1 MKTPTKLLAVA
12 LVSVLALIC
21 IAGTKVSQMRRTTT
35 VNSNDLYN
43 LVRYGADGRKTNL
56 SIEARY
62 LGPGLGPWITN
73 SGGGVGSANLQTN
86 PTHFGASLVLT
97 LKDGLELTN
106 LVSRGTMFFP
116 SGSSGIVNSN
126 SGYRR
131 RVAEWDSNQLLAPV
145 DEVDDVEI
153 RYLDGVTSAIQTQFG
168 TLGTRATNLEGA
180 TNGLTTRVT
189 NLAGA
194 TNGLTTRATALET
207 RASNLEG
214 ATNGLTIGTSN
225 NVQIAAGSSISVSSA
240 GSSGV
245 MTHTIASTA
254 LVTNVTSLS
263 ASNVTSK
270 PILHGIVNRTAQLMG
285 IEAGAN
291 ITLTPNGTNLSI
303 SAASG
308 ALSDGDKGDVT
319 VSSAGTVW
327 SIDND
332 SITDAMFRESAGFSI
347 IGKATTGTGNPT
359 DITAGTDTVLGRSG
373 SGNLGFAQV
382 ASGQIASDA
391 VTYAKIQNV
400 TTERLLGR
408 SSPGSGDTEE
418 LAIGTGL
425 WLNGGTLSLNSTGLT
440 LYGGVTIE
448 GLISSTNLTARLNT
462 TINTNGGTVGRDITS
477 LTFSNGTDTASPI
490 VVAGHSN
497 ATTTAN
503 ISFNIPVTAGT
514 GHLVRSNAPAL
525 RDADFLGLS
534 QFSGPIEGTSLN
546 LAPGGLTNNGDSSF
560 GGDVDIDGSLSVDG
574 SATFNSYVTNNGPV
588 IETQDSATLTGTN
601 RWLNGAL
608 GNEFTN
614 TFVYHLNSG
623 VTNVLVENIADGQTI
638 KFRVFP
644 EPGVNVI
651 FPQFT
656 NKWVGGVTLAAATN
670 VWSEFSIHRHG
681 TTTNI
686 QGETG
691 ELLVAVASPL
701 VIGTNFATTTATVA
715 IGPGNVSNLISSSID
730 FPANNVVSNVGQ
742 IKFNLQ
748 QPGITVSNL
757 VISPNTNRWMVRG
770 LTNVVFTNLVEEA
783 GTSGDISIYVHNTTA
798 VTMGLVWPAYGSQH
812 GYHFKTNAN
821 NPVLTYTS
829 LATGLSGVA
838 SFSWYDTNWVGTWIA
853 LP

>member
-1 MKTPTKLLAVA
+1 MKAQSFYSMNKPLLFLFMALATLSHAQQPATRFSHLTPTVAFGSNSMSLIRTQDVNGKWFTRQIAQHDLA
-12 LVSVLALIC
+12 
-21 IAGTKVSQMRRTTT
+21 R
-35 VNSNDLYN
+35 
-43 LVRYGADGRKTNL
+43 
-56 SIEARY
+56 
-62 LGPGLGPWITN
+62 GLGPWITN
-73 SGGGVGSANLQTN
+73 SSGGGVGSANLQTN

-106 LVSRGTMFFP
+106 PVSRGTMFFP

-189 NLAGA
+189 NLDGA

-225 NVQIAAGSSISVSSA
+225 NVQIAAGSSIGVSSA
-240 GSSGV
+240 GSGGV

-308 ALSDGDKGDVT
+308 ALSDGDKGDIT

-332 SITDAMFRESAGFSI
+332 SVTDAMFRESAGFSI

-359 DITAGTDTVLGRSG
+359 DIVAGTDTVLGRSG

-400 TTERLLGR
+400 TSGRLLGR
-408 SSPGSGDTEE
+408 SSAGSGDTEE
-418 LAIGTGL
+418 LAVGTGL
-425 WLNGGTLSLNSTGLT
+425 WLNGGTLSLDLTNRTHYGTTTFTG
-440 LYGGVTIE
+440 
-448 GLISSTNLTARLNT
+448 NT
-462 TINTNGGTVGRDITS
+462 V
-477 LTFSNGTDTASPI
+477 FSAGINGTTY
-490 VVAGHSN
+490 
-497 ATTTAN
+497 
-503 ISFNIPVTAGT
+503 
-514 GHLVRSNAPAL
+514 L
-525 RDADFLGLS
+525 
-534 QFSGPIEGTSLN
+534 FSGDT
-546 LAPGGLTNNGDSSF
+546 TNQGNSYFFSA
-560 GGDVDIDGSLSVDG
+560 VDLDDTLEVDG
-574 SATFNSYVTNNGPV
+574 VATFNGAVTIAGTATFNGPIV
-588 IETQDSATLTGTN
+588 DTQGSATLTGTN

-614 TFVYHLNSG
+614 TFVYHLDAG
-623 VTNVLVENIADGQTI
+623 VTNVLVENISDGQTI
-638 KFRVFP
+638 EHWIYV
-644 EPGVNVI
+644 EPGVNVYW
-651 FPQFT
+651 PQFT
-656 NKWVGGVTLAAATN
+656 NKWVGGVTLAAVSN
-670 VWSEFSIHRHG
+670 VWSRFTIHRHG
-681 TTTNI
+681 TSTNI
-686 QGETG
+686 QGETAG
-691 ELLVAVASPL
+691 LALAVTSPL
-701 VIGTNFATTTATVA
+701 VFGTNFLTSTATIA